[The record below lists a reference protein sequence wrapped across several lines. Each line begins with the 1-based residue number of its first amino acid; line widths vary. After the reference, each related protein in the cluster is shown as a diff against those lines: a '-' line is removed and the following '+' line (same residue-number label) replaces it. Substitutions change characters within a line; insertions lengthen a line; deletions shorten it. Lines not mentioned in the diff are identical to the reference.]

1 MKFLF
6 KGKTLQIVASL
17 LVVVVGLTGLWV
29 SKATSVEPRNQVIG
43 VVDIGQVISS
53 VIPLRSAYEDF
64 LAADEAYSVRA
75 YYLNNYLQQVSQQY
89 SIELDALEAK
99 DPDYAKKEGEITD
112 KYNKMLEE
120 AGKELELEKYE
131 KNFNVKSLAW
141 QEIYEQMSSVIAK
154 VSQENDVDVVLNSF
168 QRPDEPILQGV
179 FYGGKELTGLV
190 IAALQQEL
198 EKGATTTPSNT
209 P

>member
-1 MKFLF
+1 MKLSV

-17 LVVVVGLTGLWV
+17 LIVVVGLTGLWV

-43 VVDIGQVISS
+43 VVDIGEVISS
-53 VIPLRSAYEDF
+53 VIPFRSAYEDF
-64 LAADEAYSVRA
+64 LAADEAYSIRA
-75 YYLNNYLQQVSQQY
+75 NYLNNYFQQVSQQY
-89 SIELDALEAK
+89 IIELGALDAK
-99 DPDYAKKEGEITD
+99 DPDYAKKEGELAD

-120 AGKELELEKYE
+120 AGQELELEKYE

-141 QEIYEQMSSVIAK
+141 QDIYEQMSSVIAK

-168 QRPDEPILQGV
+168 QRPDAPILQGV
-179 FYGGKELTGLV
+179 FYGGKELTDLV
-190 IAALQQEL
+190 IVALQQEL